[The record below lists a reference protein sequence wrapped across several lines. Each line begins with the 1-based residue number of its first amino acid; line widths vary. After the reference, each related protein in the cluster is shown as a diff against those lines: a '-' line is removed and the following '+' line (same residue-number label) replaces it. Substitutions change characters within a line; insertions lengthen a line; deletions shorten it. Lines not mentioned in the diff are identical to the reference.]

1 MHMETREMLAFGR
14 FRREERMALSVAAEQ
29 AAFTL
34 HAAESPEEAGRWL
47 ESHEAMA
54 MLLDT
59 EASEALAVQTRSSAK
74 HARLPMI
81 ALAREIGDLCFNDAF
96 SWGADDVLPLNG
108 TRPLLTRLRTL
119 PREAGTLPATTRG
132 TALIAESDKTRR
144 TVLGRVLRNAGYS
157 VMFAV
162 TKEDAA
168 SFAQQGD
175 IALAVLNAELA
186 DDYTATIDQSRR
198 ADHKTNFI
206 VCANPRDLKT
216 IRAALE
222 GATGVGVID
231 AFAPPE
237 NVLFASNELKGG
249 AVNNRRSAR
258 ILYGTT
264 VAFRGAG
271 REKDDYG
278 FTYNISEGGLYVRT
292 LAPPEDDEVWIE
304 MTPPRSERRIRLV
317 GKIAWRRRFNHNEN
331 ATVPPGFGLSI
342 IDGAKADLQTWN
354 DAYSTISAALG

>member
-1 MHMETREMLAFGR
+1 MLAFGR

-47 ESHEAMA
+47 ETHEAMA

-59 EASEALAVQTRSSAK
+59 EASEALAVQTRSSAR

-81 ALAREIGDLCFNDAF
+81 ALAREIGDLCFSDAF
-96 SWGADDVLPLNG
+96 SWGADDVLPISG

-119 PREAGTLPATTRG
+119 PREAGALPASARG
-132 TALIAESDKTRR
+132 TALVAESDKTRR
-144 TVLGRVLRNAGYS
+144 TVVGRVLRNAGYA
-157 VMFAV
+157 VTFAV

-168 SFAQQGD
+168 RFAQQED

-186 DDYTATIDQSRR
+186 DDFPLTISSAR
-198 ADHKTNFI
+198 AAGSKANFI
-206 VCANPRDLKT
+206 VCAHPRDLKT
-216 IRAALE
+216 VRAALD
-222 GATGVGVID
+222 GSVGVGVID

-249 AVNNRRSAR
+249 PVNNRRSAR

-278 FTYNISEGGLYVRT
+278 FSYNISADGLYVRT
-292 LAPPEDDEVWIE
+292 LAPPEDDEVWVE
-304 MTPPRSERRIRLV
+304 MAPPRGERRVRLV
-317 GKIAWRRRFNHNEN
+317 GKVAWRRRFNHNEN

-342 IDGAKADLQTWN
+342 VDGAKADLETWKS
-354 DAYSTISAALG
+354 AYSAISAALG

>member
-1 MHMETREMLAFGR
+1 MESREILAFGR
-14 FRREERMALSVAAEQ
+14 FKREERMALSVAAEQ

-34 HAAESPEEAGRWL
+34 HAADSPEEAGRWL
-47 ESHEAMA
+47 ESHDAMA

-59 EASEALAVQTRSSAK
+59 EASESLAVQTRSSAR

-81 ALAREIGDLCFNDAF
+81 ALSREMGDLCFSDAF
-96 SWGADDVLPLNG
+96 SWGADDVLPLAS

-119 PREAGTLPATTRG
+119 PREMGTLPTSARG
-132 TALIAESDKTRR
+132 TALVAESDKTRR
-144 TVLGRVLRNAGYS
+144 TVVGRVLRNAGYS

-168 SFAQQGD
+168 RFALQED

-186 DDYTATIDQSRR
+186 DDYPITIAAARDAGSK
-198 ADHKTNFI
+198 ANFI
-206 VCANPRDLKT
+206 VCANPRDLKSV
-216 IRAALE
+216 RAALD
-222 GATGVGVID
+222 GSAGVGVID

-249 AVNNRRSAR
+249 AVNNRRSPR

-271 REKDDYG
+271 REKDDFG
-278 FTYNISEGGLYVRT
+278 FSYNMSEGGLYVRT
-292 LAPPEDDEVWIE
+292 LAPPEDDEVWVE
-304 MTPPRSERRIRLV
+304 MCPPRSERRVRLV
-317 GKIAWRRRFNHNEN
+317 GKVAWRRRFNYNEN

-342 IDGAKADLQTWN
+342 VDGAKADLEAWN
-354 DAYSTISAALG
+354 VAYSTICAALG

>member
-1 MHMETREMLAFGR
+1 MESREMLAFGR
-14 FRREERMALSVAAEQ
+14 FKREERMALSVTAEQ

-47 ESHEAMA
+47 DSHDAMA

-59 EASEALAVQTRSSAK
+59 EASEALAVQTRSSAR

-81 ALAREIGDLCFNDAF
+81 ALARDIGDLSFNDAF
-96 SWGADDVLPLNG
+96 SWGADDVLPLHSA
-108 TRPLLTRLRTL
+108 RPLLTRLRTL
-119 PREAGTLPATTRG
+119 PREMGTLPASARG
-132 TALIAESDKTRR
+132 TALIAEVDKTRR
-144 TVLGRVLRNAGYS
+144 TVVGRVLRNAGYS

-168 SFAQQGD
+168 RFAMQDD

-186 DDYTATIDQSRR
+186 DDYLATISAAR
-198 ADHKTNFI
+198 AAGSKANFI
-206 VCANPRDLKT
+206 VCANPRDLKAV
-216 IRAALE
+216 RATLE
-222 GATGVGVID
+222 ATTGVGVID

-249 AVNNRRSAR
+249 AVNNRRSPR

-271 REKDDYG
+271 REKDDFG
-278 FTYNISEGGLYVRT
+278 FSYNMSEGGLYVRT
-292 LAPPEDDEVWIE
+292 LAPPEEDEVWVE
-304 MTPPRSERRIRLV
+304 MCPPRSERRVRLV
-317 GKIAWRRRFNHNEN
+317 GKVAWRRRFNHNEN

-342 IDGAKADLQTWN
+342 VDGAKADLQAWN
-354 DAYSTISAALG
+354 DAYGTICAALG

>member
-1 MHMETREMLAFGR
+1 MLAFGR

-34 HAAESPEEAGRWL
+34 HAAESPEEAGMWL

-59 EASEALAVQTRSSAK
+59 EASESLAVQTRSSAR

-81 ALAREIGDLCFNDAF
+81 ALSREIGDLSFSDAF
-96 SWGADDVLPLNG
+96 SWGADDVLPLSG
-108 TRPLLTRLRTL
+108 MRPLLTRLRTL
-119 PREAGTLPATTRG
+119 PRETAALPAAGRG

-144 TVLGRVLRNAGYS
+144 TVVGRVLRNAGYS

-168 SFAQQGD
+168 RFAQQDD

-186 DDYTATIDQSRR
+186 DDYPETIESAR
-198 ADHKTNFI
+198 AAGSKANFI
-206 VCANPRDLKT
+206 VCAHPRDLKAV
-216 IRAALE
+216 RASLANAL
-222 GATGVGVID
+222 GVGVID

-258 ILYGTT
+258 ILFGTT

-271 REKDDYG
+271 REKDDFG
-278 FTYNISEGGLYVRT
+278 FSYNISEGGLYVRT

-304 MTPPRSERRIRLV
+304 MTPPRSERRVRLV
-317 GKIAWRRRFNHNEN
+317 GKVAWRRRFNHNEN

-342 IDGAKADLQTWN
+342 TDGAKADIQTWAE
-354 DAYSTISAALG
+354 AYGTISEALG

>member
-1 MHMETREMLAFGR
+1 MLAFGH

-34 HAAESPEEAGRWL
+34 HAADSPEDAGRWL
-47 ESHEAMA
+47 ESHDAMA

-59 EASEALAVQTRSSAK
+59 EASESLAVQTRSSAR

-81 ALAREIGDLCFNDAF
+81 ALSREIGDLCFSDAF
-96 SWGADDVLPLNG
+96 SWGADDVLPLHG

-119 PREAGTLPATTRG
+119 PRESAPVPGSVRG

-144 TVLGRVLRNAGYS
+144 TVVGRVLRNAGYS

-168 SFAQQGD
+168 QFAQQEG

-186 DDYTATIDQSRR
+186 DDFLETITR
-198 ADHKTNFI
+198 ARSAGSKANFI
-206 VCANPRDLKT
+206 VCASPRELKAV
-216 IRAALE
+216 RATLE
-222 GATGVGVID
+222 GSVGVAVID

-249 AVNNRRSAR
+249 AVNNRRSPR

-292 LAPPEDDEVWIE
+292 LAPPEEDEVWIE
-304 MTPPRSERRIRLV
+304 MAPPRSERRVRLV
-317 GKIAWRRRFNHNEN
+317 GKVAWRRRFNHNEN

-342 IDGAKADLQTWN
+342 VDGAQADVQTWN
-354 DAYSTISAALG
+354 DAYRAISAALG

>member
-1 MHMETREMLAFGR
+1 MLAFGR
-14 FRREERMALSVAAEQ
+14 FRRDERMALSIAAEQ

-34 HAAESPEEAGRWL
+34 HAVESPEDAGRWL
-47 ESHEAMA
+47 ESHDAMA
-54 MLLDT
+54 MLLDA
-59 EASEALAVQTRSSAK
+59 EASESLAVQTRSSAR

-81 ALAREIGDLCFNDAF
+81 ALSREMGDLSFSDAF
-96 SWGADDVLPLNG
+96 SWGADDVLPVTS

-119 PREAGTLPATTRG
+119 PREMATLPASGRG
-132 TALIAESDKTRR
+132 TALVAESDKTRR
-144 TVLGRVLRNAGYS
+144 TVVGRVLRNAGYS

-168 SFAQQGD
+168 RFAQQDD
-175 IALAVLNAELA
+175 IALAVLNADLA
-186 DDYTATIDQSRR
+186 DDYPTTISAARN
-198 ADHKTNFI
+198 AGSKANFI

-216 IRAALE
+216 IRAALDST
-222 GATGVGVID
+222 AGVGVID

-249 AVNNRRSAR
+249 AVNNRRSPR

-264 VAFRGAG
+264 VSFRGAG
-271 REKDDYG
+271 REKDDFG
-278 FTYNISEGGLYVRT
+278 FSYNMSEGGLYVRT

-304 MTPPRSERRIRLV
+304 MCPPRSERRVRLV
-317 GKIAWRRRFNHNEN
+317 GKVAWRRRFNYNEN

-342 IDGAKADLQTWN
+342 VDGAKADIQAWN
-354 DAYSTISAALG
+354 DAYATICEALG

>member
-1 MHMETREMLAFGR
+1 MLAFGR
-14 FRREERMALSVAAEQ
+14 FRREERLALSLAAEQ

-34 HAAESPEEAGRWL
+34 HAAESPEDAGRWL
-47 ESHEAMA
+47 ESHDALA

-59 EASEALAVQTRSSAK
+59 EGSESLAVQTRSSAR

-81 ALAREIGDLCFNDAF
+81 ALSREMGDLSFNDAF
-96 SWGADDVLPLNG
+96 SWGADDVLPLTS

-119 PREAGTLPATTRG
+119 PRESGTLPAPARG

-144 TVLGRVLRNAGYS
+144 TVVGRVLRNAGYS

-168 SFAQQGD
+168 RFAQQSD
-175 IALAVLNAELA
+175 LALAVLNAELA
-186 DDYTATIDQSRR
+186 DDYPTSIR
-198 ADHKTNFI
+198 AAREAGSKANFI
-206 VCANPRDLKT
+206 VCANPRDLKSV
-216 IRAALE
+216 RAALAE
-222 GATGVGVID
+222 TVGVGVID

-249 AVNNRRSAR
+249 AVNNRRSPR

-271 REKDDYG
+271 REKDDFG
-278 FTYNISEGGLYVRT
+278 FSYNISEHGLYVRT
-292 LAPPEDDEVWIE
+292 LAPPEDDEVWVE
-304 MTPPRSERRIRLV
+304 MLAPRSERRVRLV
-317 GKIAWRRRFNHNEN
+317 GKVAWRRRFNHNEN

-342 IDGAKADLQTWN
+342 IDGAKLDIQTWS
-354 DAYSTISAALG
+354 DAYGAINEALG

>member
-1 MHMETREMLAFGR
+1 
-14 FRREERMALSVAAEQ
+14 
-29 AAFTL
+29 
-34 HAAESPEEAGRWL
+34 
-47 ESHEAMA
+47 
-54 MLLDT
+54 
-59 EASEALAVQTRSSAK
+59 
-74 HARLPMI
+74 
-81 ALAREIGDLCFNDAF
+81 
-96 SWGADDVLPLNG
+96 
-108 TRPLLTRLRTL
+108 
-119 PREAGTLPATTRG
+119 
-132 TALIAESDKTRR
+132 LIAESDKTRR
-144 TVLGRVLRNAGYS
+144 TVVGRVLRNAGYS

-162 TKEDAA
+162 TKQDAA
-168 SFAQQGD
+168 SFALQEE

-186 DDYTATIDQSRR
+186 DDYTTTIDLARNAGSK
-198 ADHKTNFI
+198 ANFI

-216 IRAALE
+216 IRASLE
-222 GATGVGVID
+222 GVSGVGVID

-237 NVLFASNELKGG
+237 NVLFASNDLKGG

-278 FTYNISEGGLYVRT
+278 FSYNISEGGLYVRT

-304 MTPPRSERRIRLV
+304 LAPPRSERRVRLV
-317 GKIAWRRRFNHNEN
+317 GKIAWRRHFNHNEN

-354 DAYSTISAALG
+354 DAYGAISSALG

>member
-1 MHMETREMLAFGR
+1 METREMLAFGR
-14 FRREERMALSVAAEQ
+14 FRREERLALSLTAEQ

-47 ESHEAMA
+47 ESHDALA

-59 EASEALAVQTRSSAK
+59 EASESLAVQTRSSAR

-81 ALAREIGDLCFNDAF
+81 ALAREMGDLSFSDAF
-96 SWGADDVLPLNG
+96 SWGADDVLPLSS
-108 TRPLLTRLRTL
+108 TRPLLARLRML
-119 PREAGTLPATTRG
+119 PRETPTLPTTGRG
-132 TALIAESDKTRR
+132 TALVAESDQTRR
-144 TVLGRVLRNAGYS
+144 TVVGRVLRNAGYS

-162 TKEDAA
+162 TREDAA
-168 SFAQQGD
+168 SFAQQED

-186 DDYTATIDQSRR
+186 DDYSATIVAARR
-198 ADHKTNFI
+198 AGSKANFI
-206 VCANPRDLKT
+206 VCATPRDLKA
-216 IRAALE
+216 IRATLD
-222 GATGVGVID
+222 GITGVSVID
-231 AFAPPE
+231 AYAPPE

-249 AVNNRRSAR
+249 AVNNRRSPR

-278 FTYNISEGGLYVRT
+278 FSYNISEGGLYVRT
-292 LAPPEDDEVWIE
+292 LAPPEDDEVWVE
-304 MTPPRSERRIRLV
+304 LCPPRSERRVRVV
-317 GKIAWRRRFNHNEN
+317 GKVAWRRRFNHNEN

-342 IDGAKADLQTWN
+342 VDGAKADIQAWN
-354 DAYSTISAALG
+354 DAYLAICDAIG

>member
-1 MHMETREMLAFGR
+1 METREMLAFGH
-14 FRREERMALSVAAEQ
+14 FGREQRMALSVAAEQ

-34 HAAESPEEAGRWL
+34 HAADSPEEAGRWL

-59 EASEALAVQTRSSAK
+59 EASESLAVQTRSSAK
-74 HARLPMI
+74 HARLPII
-81 ALAREIGDLCFNDAF
+81 ALSPEVGDLYFSDAF
-96 SWGADDVLPLNG
+96 SWGADDVLPLSS

-119 PREAGTLPATTRG
+119 PREAGALPASTRG

-144 TVLGRVLRNAGYS
+144 TVVGRVLRNAGYS

-168 SFAQQGD
+168 SFAQQQE
-175 IALAVLNAELA
+175 IALAVLNADLA
-186 DDYTATIDQSRR
+186 DDYATTIELSRS
-198 ADHKTNFI
+198 AGSKANFI
-206 VCANPRDLKT
+206 ICANPRELKSV
-216 IRAALE
+216 RAALE
-222 GATGVGVID
+222 GTVGVGVID

-237 NVLFASNELKGG
+237 NVLFASNDLKGG
-249 AVNNRRSAR
+249 AVNNRRSPR

-304 MTPPRSERRIRLV
+304 MAPPRSERRVRLV
-317 GKIAWRRRFNHNEN
+317 GKVAWRRRFNHNEN

-342 IDGAKADLQTWN
+342 VDGAKADLQTWN